1 MTLKEFLEPIDYKE
15 KTIIVVRYETTKGI
29 EEELLKKWQ
38 DEQKVIDYLNCEI
51 DCIKLETVNDDS
63 NRCCLDAIVV
73 YI

>member
-1 MTLKEFLEPIDYKE
+1 MTLKEFLEPVEYE
-15 KTIIVVRYETTKGI
+15 GSTIISVRYETTKGI

-38 DEQKVIDYLNCEI
+38 DEQKVIDYLKCEI
-51 DCIKLETVNDDS
+51 DCIRLETVNDDS